1 MIINGTPN
9 NDELFAQQGDQ
20 VFGFAGDDTLDAAN
34 ADGNNILDGGSGN
47 DQLFGNNNDTLNGGE
62 GNDSLYAKGDSGN
75 NILNG
80 GAGEDDLY
88 AEGNSG
94 NNILNGGDDSDRL
107 FVLEGDNNSLNGDA
121 GDDQLYVR
129 DGSLN
134 TLKGGFGNDFLQTL
148 STIGN
153 NTLEGGEGND
163 TLIGNLASDRLFGND
178 GDDSLYA
185 GKQGTRMIGGNG
197 FDRFYLGN
205 GSVPDVP
212 AEVLDFTKSDDKVVI
227 AGIPQVHNFA
237 DIILEQ
243 VGNDTIVK
251 TLIDSSERNLGILR
265 NVLSSDLDSS
275 NFDFIIPVFSIS
287 DAASIE
293 GNDLNFTITRTDDIL
308 IDQTVTVSTSI
319 NTGDTASVS
328 DFTAQTQTITFAQ
341 GETQK
346 IFTVSSILDSLFES
360 DETFTVTLS
369 NPTNG
374 SIISSTNGIA
384 KGTINDD
391 DDNDED
397 IPLAV
402 ITNITNNSIFSVKGV
417 GDTVRLKAT
426 LIESNSSFVN
436 ELGVFIVDNAEGRIN
451 GIAPGEQGYNE
462 AALTLAKTQGEGVFS
477 AIANLPNLFKT
488 DIETNSLTRLLE
500 FDSGSYLKFF
510 LVKDG
515 TVDSFKAGLIENN
528 KILFADSSNQIITQE
543 EGNFT
548 ISWKENTTDTN
559 FDSLVVKIESTDESL
574 TIGTALQ
581 EESQA
586 KLIDLRDVSG
596 LVKADFSVFR
606 EAAYNNEVYFYE
618 VNNAQGKIG
627 SLEATSANRDD
638 YLQAAI
644 NNLIK
649 DAETGE
655 TIKFAVSN
663 QGQFTD
669 SAMITGGSIFA
680 PMIII
685 NGTLSQLTDN
695 NTGNDPQ
702 VYFPYLGVNSDGVNH
717 IRLLADNTFGFE
729 DLSGGGDLDYND
741 VIIKLK
747 FTV

>member
-1 MIINGTPN
+1 MIINGTSN
-9 NDELFAQQGDQ
+9 NDELIAQQGDQ

-34 ADGNNILDGGSGN
+34 GDGNNILDGGSGN
-47 DQLFGNNNDTLNGGE
+47 DKLFGNNNDTLIGGD

-121 GDDQLYVR
+121 GDDELYVM

-134 TLKGGFGNDFLQTL
+134 TLKGGVGNDFLQTL
-148 STIGN
+148 SITGN

-163 TLIGNLASDRLFGND
+163 TLMGTLASDSLFGND
-178 GDDSLYA
+178 GNDLLYA
-185 GKQGTRMIGGNG
+185 GKQGTKMIGGNG

-227 AGIPQVHNFA
+227 AGIPQVHNFE

-251 TLIDSSERNLGILR
+251 ALIDSSEKNLGILR
-265 NVLSSDLDSS
+265 NVLSSDLDAS
-275 NFDFIIPVFSIS
+275 NFDFIIPVFSIT

-308 IDQTVTVSTSI
+308 IEQTVTVSTSI

-360 DETFTVTLS
+360 AETFTVTLS

-384 KGTINDD
+384 KGTIND
-391 DDNDED
+391 ED

-402 ITNITNNSIFSVKGV
+402 ITNNSIFNVKGV

-426 LIESNSSFVN
+426 LIESNSTFVN
-436 ELGVFIVDNAEGRIN
+436 ELGVFVVDNAEGRIN

-462 AALTLAKTQGEGVFS
+462 AAFDLAKTQSEGVFS

-500 FDSGSYLKFF
+500 FDSGSYLQFF

-528 KILFADSSNQIITQE
+528 NILFADSSNQIITQE
-543 EGNFT
+543 EGNVT
-548 ISWKENTTDTN
+548 ISWKENTTKTN

-586 KLIDLRDVSG
+586 KLIDLRDISG

-618 VNNAQGKIG
+618 VNNAQGQIG
-627 SLEATSANRDD
+627 SLEATSANRAN

-655 TIKFAVSN
+655 IIKFAVSN

-702 VYFPYLGVNSDGVNH
+702 VYFPYLGVNSDGVDH

-741 VIIKLK
+741 LIIKLN
-747 FTV
+747 FTVQ